1 MRVTI
6 SGPPGSGKTTV
17 CRLLGERLRLEV
29 VVSGMIFRQMAKER
43 SMSLADFGRM
53 CEDDPQADLA
63 LDERMV
69 EIARDKENVILEGRL
84 TAYMLSRHG
93 LDALRVYMDADL
105 DERAKRVA
113 EREGG
118 TVEQRRTEILER
130 EACEAKRYLAYY
142 GIDIAD
148 RSIYDLVVDTT
159 HLTPQE
165 VADAIVRAT
174 EAKYGKYA
182 R

>member
-1 MRVTI
+1 
-6 SGPPGSGKTTV
+6 
-17 CRLLGERLRLEV
+17 
-29 VVSGMIFRQMAKER
+29 
-43 SMSLADFGRM
+43 
-53 CEDDPQADLA
+53 
-63 LDERMV
+63 
-69 EIARDKENVILEGRL
+69 
-84 TAYMLSRHG
+84 
-93 LDALRVYMDADL
+93 MDADL